1 MRYSKT
7 TPRLT
12 IKFVDND
19 TNKVLFEVNDRT
31 WMNIGEIL
39 SDGAISSV
47 MANEW
52 KNKPLP
58 ENLMVIVVG
67 EYELQD

>member
-1 MRYSKT
+1 MKYSKK

-12 IKFVDND
+12 VKFVDSD
-19 TNKVLFEVNDRT
+19 TNQILFEQKDRT
-31 WMNIGEIL
+31 WMNVGEIL
-39 SDGAISSV
+39 SDGAITSI
-47 MANEW
+47 MQHEW

-67 EYELQD
+67 EYEQQ